1 MPLRKTMYAAET
13 ASRYAEAVFTD
24 KRVKGYRNIVAD
36 VQEFVDKKNNGDE
49 TPWSECPCAY
59 GIKDRTKKEV
69 SLESCEEYIHIMTS
83 KYTEFEK
90 KIAKLTVLASREPI
104 RFVLK
109 SHDTKR
115 RKLNVFETD
124 D

>member
-1 MPLRKTMYAAET
+1 MYAAET